1 MYGKNAR
8 FPIPDDPF
16 LRYLE
21 SRVFPRAN
29 FAVDPKNDQILTT
42 LKDLLEKIVP
52 AERVRTRYID
62 LVSFASDAGFYYLLP
77 KAVVQPCSE
86 AEIIALF
93 DLSHAH
99 NIPLVFRGGGTS
111 LSGQSITDGILVDL
125 SQFWNKVRVES
136 EGASVRVQ
144 PGITGAMVNAHLKR
158 YRTKIGPDP
167 SSISAAM
174 MGGILSNNSSG
185 MCCGVK
191 LNSYHTLKHI
201 RFILP
206 DGKVYDTGIAGDY
219 GRFSEEC
226 GALFRQLE
234 NLRKKIMDNSQLHD
248 KIRKKYQTKTTIG
261 YSLNA
266 FIDYEHPLDI
276 LAHLLIGAEG
286 TLAFISEAVLHTVP
300 DYPYK
305 STALLYFPT
314 IYAACQAIVPL
325 TDAGAMMVELMDR
338 ASLRA
343 VENLAGMPSVVKM
356 LPEDASAL
364 LVEFQE
370 NTPELLADRVSAF
383 LRESVALSLLNE
395 PVFTTDTKEQDFL
408 WKVRKGLFPAVG
420 AVRKSGTTVI
430 LEDIAFPVGQ
440 LGDAIIDLQVLFRK
454 YEYDNAIIFGH
465 AKDGNIHFVVTQS
478 FNDEAEIMRYDAF
491 MREVIAMVVEKY
503 DGTLKAEHG
512 TGRNMAPFVETEWG
526 GDAYEILRQIKDL
539 VDPQRILNPGVIIN
553 DDKNAHIRFLKGLPS
568 VEEEVDRCI
577 ECGYCEHKCPSRN
590 LTTTPRRRIVI
601 RRILK
606 NLEKQNDKKH
616 YNLLLDQYQ
625 YDGIE
630 TCAVDGLCA
639 TACPVDIDTG
649 DLIKRLRN
657 ENHSAFQN
665 RAALMAAR
673 NFDFVVRMARIALRS
688 GVLLNR
694 VFGKNSMLRLTS
706 GLKKVIDSFPLWS
719 NQLQRPPDLSIL
731 SQPPDVAM
739 DTAKQTVLYF
749 PACITRMMGTYD
761 GKDKSLMDTF
771 MSICRK
777 SGIRVVV
784 PADINGSCCGQI
796 FSSKGFKP
804 AYEFTANETIRQLWK
819 SSNEGKFPVV
829 VDVTSCAYTFQKLRP
844 VLDEENRKK
853 FDHLTIL
860 DSVDFL
866 HDIVIPSAKLTVKKK
881 SIVLHPVCS
890 LQKMKTEDKFSR
902 VAAMLAEQVTIPRQA
917 GCCGMAGD
925 RGFLFPELTHSAS
938 MPEASEVMEN
948 EFDGYYSST
957 RTCELAMTES
967 VKRNYE
973 SILFLMDEA
982 LGS

>member
-1 MYGKNAR
+1 MK
-8 FPIPDDPF
+8 
-16 LRYLE
+16 E
-21 SRVFPRAN
+21 
-29 FAVDPKNDQILTT
+29 
-42 LKDLLEKIVP
+42 LLEKILP
-52 AERVRTRYID
+52 ASRIRTRYID

-77 KAVVQPCSE
+77 KAVVQPVSE
-86 AEIIALF
+86 DEVIALF
-93 DLSHAH
+93 RLSTAH
-99 NIPLVFRGGGTS
+99 NVPLVFRTGGTS

-125 SQFWNKVRVES
+125 SQYWSRIQVENGGSAVRT
-136 EGASVRVQ
+136 Q

-191 LNSYHTLKHI
+191 LNSYHTLKYI

-206 DGKVYDTGIAGDY
+206 DGRVYDTENSDDY
-219 GRFSEEC
+219 VRFRRESPE
-226 GALFRQLE
+226 LFHELE
-234 NLRKKIMDNSQLHD
+234 SIREKILADNELYN
-248 KIRKKYQTKTTIG
+248 KIRRKYLTKTTIG

-325 TDAGAMMVELMDR
+325 TNAGAMMVELMDR
-338 ASLRA
+338 ASLHA
-343 VENLAGMPSVVKM
+343 VEDLQGMPSIVKT

-370 NTPELLADRVSAF
+370 DTPEALADRVRGFLDASAD
-383 LRESVALSLLNE
+383 LSLLNA
-395 PVFTTDTKEQDFL
+395 PVFTTDPKEQDFL

-430 LEDIAFPVGQ
+430 LEDVAFPVEL
-440 LGDAIIDLQVLFRK
+440 LGDAIIDLQHLFRK
-454 YEYDNAIIFGH
+454 YEYHNAIIFGH

-478 FNDEAEIMRYDAF
+478 FNAESEILRYDAF
-491 MREVIAMVVEKY
+491 MREVISMVIEKY

-526 GDAYEILRQIKDL
+526 GEAYEILKKIKTAIDRQG
-539 VDPQRILNPGVIIN
+539 ILNPGVIIN
-553 DDKNAHIRFLKGLPS
+553 DDRNAHIKFLKGLPS

-590 LTTTPRRRIVI
+590 ITTTPRRRIVI

-606 NLEKQNDKKH
+606 NLEQQKDHKNFK
-616 YNLLLDQYQ
+616 LLLDQYQ

-657 ENHSAFQN
+657 ENHSSWQN
-665 RAALMAAR
+665 G
-673 NFDFVVRMARIALRS
+673 IA
-688 GVLLNR
+688 VLLAKNFRLVVWTARLALKSGAYVNR
-694 VFGKNSMLRLTS
+694 IFGRNSMVRVTRGLRE
-706 GLKKVIDSFPLWS
+706 IAPSFPLWS
-719 NQLQRPPDLSIL
+719 NQIQYPPRLSGVYQQRN
-731 SQPPDVAM
+731 QPSPHS
-739 DTAKQTVLYF
+739 KRTVLYF
-749 PACITRMMGTYD
+749 PACITRMMGSYE
-761 GKDKSLMDTF
+761 GRERNLMDVF
-771 MSICRK
+771 LSVCRK
-777 SGIRVVV
+777 ADISVVV
-784 PADINGSCCGQI
+784 PERLMGSCCGQI
-796 FSSKGFKP
+796 FSSKGFKA
-804 AYEFTANETIRQLWK
+804 AYQLTANRVVEELW
-819 SSNEGKFPVV
+819 SSSAQGRYPVV
-829 VDVTSCAYTFQKLRP
+829 VDVTSCAYTLQKLRP
-844 VLDEENRKK
+844 SLNEENQKK
-853 FDHLTIL
+853 YDRLKIL

-866 HDIVIPSAKLTVKKK
+866 NDMVIPIANVPVKKK

-890 LQKMKTEDKFSR
+890 LQKMKTEEKFFKI
-902 VAAMLAEQVTIPRQA
+902 AKALAEEVTIPRSA

-925 RGFLFPELTHSAS
+925 RGFLFPELTQSAS
-938 MPEASEVMEN
+938 LPESREVNMR

-957 RTCELAMTES
+957 RTCEIAMSET
-967 VKRNYE
+967 VKKNYE
-973 SILFLMDEA
+973 SILFLADDAIVGSA
-982 LGS
+982 LMEKPATSTHAQTANG